1 MSKLLTDLM
10 EAERRRRQLAIS
22 RGAKDAA
29 AKTDEAAFAADET
42 LRARIEA
49 EHLAAAEADRWKR
62 IALCRTPSG
71 AYPPAAEMATE
82 QSGAEPAVAA
92 VHSRTTA
99 NDEALRARI
108 EAEHLAVAGADPWKR
123 VALGRTASGAY
134 PLGSGKAAERS
145 DAEPFVAAAHSCTV
159 AERGAELAA
168 VSRLEPERMAEDAAA
183 RPATAMPEA
192 APDTASPRPGPRRTG
207 WRLFAATALASTAG
221 IGAGFWLGKPPAVS
235 VRPWPE
241 DQGVLRLRLDDRLTH
256 PPLQQ
261 PRMIPRDSSQ

>member
-1 MSKLLTDLM
+1 LSKLLTDLM

-49 EHLAAAEADRWKR
+49 EHLAVAGADRWKR
-62 IALCRTPSG
+62 IALC
-71 AYPPAAEMATE
+71 
-82 QSGAEPAVAA
+82 
-92 VHSRTTA
+92 
-99 NDEALRARI
+99 
-108 EAEHLAVAGADPWKR
+108 
-123 VALGRTASGAY
+123 RTASGAY

-159 AERGAELAA
+159 AEKDAELTV
-168 VSRLEPERMAEDAAA
+168 VSRLEPERLAEDAAV

-235 VRPWPE
+235 LRPWPE
-241 DQGVLRLRLDDRLTH
+241 DQGVLRLRLDDRLTN

-261 PRMIPRDSSQ
+261 PHMIPRDSSQ